1 MTSFLVLLGGKNVKG
16 VTFQNV
22 CLACASLVWAVMT
35 IKIGNFL
42 EVTLILAVY
51 YKFNN
56 PRDVKDFAIPGNR
69 DGKVFAIPEILGYNR
84 NVEDYQGRKYC

>member
-56 PRDVKDFAIPGNR
+56 PRDGKD
-69 DGKVFAIPEILGYNR
+69 FAIPEILGYNR
-84 NVEDYQGRKYC
+84 NIEDYQGRKYC